1 MYKDKPFPNL
11 SLDDFVENET
21 LVRAAAES
29 FEQINDWVEYG
40 GEGSG
45 QVQYCSKL
53 GRDKYPPA
61 ALKVL
66 DYICENFNPNDY
78 FPKKY
83 DCFPDFEFYGGGM
96 MNTPNRNDEGG
107 YLGMHVDASHHGVH
121 TNWVRCYSV
130 ILCISED
137 YDESFDLNLFDGDIN
152 HGKMKYKF
160 NTLNVFRCS
169 ANSWHGLPEISK
181 GLDRKA
187 LGVVYW
193 RISENDDIP
202 MVKAKFYNQMELFK

>member
-1 MYKDKPFPNL
+1 MKQKPFPHISIPN
-11 SLDDFVENET
+11 FVENES
-21 LVRAAAES
+21 LVRAAGES
-29 FEQINDWVEYG
+29 FEHLNDWVEYG
-40 GEGSG
+40 GGGDG
-45 QVQYCSKL
+45 QIQYCSKL

-66 DYICENFNPNDY
+66 DYICEIFDPNDY
-78 FPKKY
+78 FYEQLK
-83 DCFPDFEFYGGGM
+83 CFPDYEFYGGGM

-107 YLGMHVDASHHGVH
+107 YLGMHVDASHHGINE
-121 TNWVRCYSV
+121 NWVRCYSA

-137 YDESFDLNLFDGDIN
+137 YDESFDLHLFDGDSSR
-152 HGKMKYKF
+152 GKLKYEF

-169 ANSWHGLPEISK
+169 ANSWHGLPEITK

-193 RISENDDIP
+193 RVSENNSAP
-202 MVKAKFYNQMELFK
+202 RVKAKFYNQLELFE

>member
-1 MYKDKPFPNL
+1 MYKDKPFPDL
-11 SLDDFVENET
+11 SLDDFVGNET

-137 YDESFDLNLFDGDIN
+137 YDESFDLNLFDGNIN

>member
-11 SLDDFVENET
+11 SLDDFVGNET

-137 YDESFDLNLFDGDIN
+137 YDESFDLNLFDGNIN

>member
-137 YDESFDLNLFDGDIN
+137 YDESFDLNLFDGNIN

-193 RISENDDIP
+193 RISENDDTP
-202 MVKAKFYNQMELFK
+202 MLKAKFYNQMELFK